1 MTTHAESVV
10 GPVAW
15 VLLTNYDKK
24 LYFRNTLCTKYG
36 YQNKQIHAYNYVHID
51 DKLLR
56 II

>member
-36 YQNKQIHAYNYVHID
+36 YQNTQIHAYNYVHID